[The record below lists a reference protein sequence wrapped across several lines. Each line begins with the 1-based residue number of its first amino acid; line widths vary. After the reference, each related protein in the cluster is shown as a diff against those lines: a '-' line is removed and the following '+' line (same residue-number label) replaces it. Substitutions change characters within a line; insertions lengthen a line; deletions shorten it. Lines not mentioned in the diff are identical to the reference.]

1 MTPEQER
8 HYRAMKRRAVDRVL
22 FVSPPYSSLTNP
34 QQAFLNGYD
43 TALRD
48 IALSRLEGEE
58 AFAQRRR
65 EAKG

>member
-1 MTPEQER
+1 
-8 HYRAMKRRAVDRVL
+8 MKRRAVDRVL